1 MPSLS
6 EVVGFEME
14 MVWVPIVVAII
25 SGPLVVV
32 LQRLRKENTE
42 QHEEGRILL
51 KMIGTKVDKIG
62 SKLDNHIGWHEG
74 KKEN

>member
-14 MVWVPIVVAII
+14 VVWVPIVVAII

-32 LQRLRKENTE
+32 LQKLRKENTE

-51 KMIGTKVDKIG
+51 KMIGSKVDKIG

-74 KKEN
+74 QEDK